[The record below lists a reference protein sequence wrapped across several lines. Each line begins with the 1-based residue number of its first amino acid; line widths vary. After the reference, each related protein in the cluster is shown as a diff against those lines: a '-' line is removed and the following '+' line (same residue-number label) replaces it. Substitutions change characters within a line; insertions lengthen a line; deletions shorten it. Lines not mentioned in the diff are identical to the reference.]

1 MIDIQPVLAGDR
13 LALSRL
19 LTAVE
24 NDTPDGRRALSEL
37 FAHTGR
43 GHLIGVTGAPGT
55 GKSSLVNRLAR
66 HYRGLPEGEQPSV
79 AIVAVDPSSPFTGG
93 AVLGDRIRMVE
104 LSGDPGVFVRSMA
117 SRGSLGGLARTTAG
131 LVQVFD
137 AAGYEIIMVETV
149 GAGQAEVDIARLA
162 DTTVVV
168 AEPDPLVDV
177 DRGGV
182 VGLDVQHAHVEAG
195 AGEVVEP
202 GPSEAPPDAAAV
214 VGRVDA
220 DHVDLAHRRRR
231 VGVDLGPAEPDQLV
245 VDLVDEQTG
254 AVEPRL
260 AHLPVELG
268 AGESA
273 LFGVPAERTVVD
285 GDEGV
290 GVARLER
297 ADRQVAR
304 LGRELDPHLP
314 QVAVGHEAAAARN
327 LVGLRPRGVVEPLN
341 PELEGS
347 TAPPDSQP
355 DGLFEGVVGGLAPVG
370 QALPDDCPV
379 EPTGSGLD
387 GRRHH
392 RRLGRSGAC
401 GAGRGGSAVRS
412 ARRARVGSE

>member
-168 AEPDPLVDV
+168 
-177 DRGGV
+177 
-182 VGLDVQHAHVEAG
+182 
-195 AGEVVEP
+195 
-202 GPSEAPPDAAAV
+202 EAPGLGDDIQAIKAGILEIADVLVVNKADRPGVESTERALRNMLGLAHPVRRVFRHHGTRITAPDEPAV
-214 VGRVDA
+214 EQQGPIWVPPICRTVSTEGTGVPELVQSIA
-220 DHVDLAHRRRR
+220 DHRKYLEASGDKLRRDR
-231 VGVDLGPAEPDQLV
+231 
-245 VDLVDEQTG
+245 
-254 AVEPRL
+254 
-260 AHLPVELG
+260 
-268 AGESA
+268 
-273 LFGVPAERTVVD
+273 
-285 GDEGV
+285 
-290 GVARLER
+290 ARLETELRQGVR
-297 ADRQVAR
+297 ATLESRWREGIVNGFFDQVLEDVVAR
-304 LGRELDPHLP
+304 RRSP
-314 QVAVGHEAAAARN
+314 Q
-327 LVGLRPRGVVEPLN
+327 
-341 PELEGS
+341 
-347 TAPPDSQP
+347 
-355 DGLFEGVVGGLAPVG
+355 EGV
-370 QALPDDCPV
+370 ALLV
-379 EPTGSGLD
+379 QGETG
-387 GRRHH
+387 
-392 RRLGRSGAC
+392 
-401 GAGRGGSAVRS
+401 
-412 ARRARVGSE
+412 